1 MICLSTDISI
11 LLEMTN
17 ERQASAGTE
26 MNAIRVATEA
36 DAEAIAAIYAPYVLE
51 TPISFDEKP
60 PSADEM
66 RPRVASIQETY
77 PFLVFDDGQGVS
89 GYAYGSMHR
98 AKPAYRWS
106 VETTVYTA
114 RHLHRRGIG
123 KALYTRLLDILTRQG
138 FHAAFAG
145 IVPPNEA
152 SVRLHEAVGFVYIG
166 TFPEVGFKLGRF
178 HDLGWWRR
186 PLAEGAPRHDPI
198 PFKSLGQ
205 A

>member
-1 MICLSTDISI
+1 
-11 LLEMTN
+11 
-17 ERQASAGTE
+17 
-26 MNAIRVATEA
+26 MNAVRAATEA

-66 RPRVASIQETY
+66 RLRVASIQETY
-77 PFLVFDDGQGVS
+77 PFLVFDDGQGVM

-123 KALYTRLLDILTRQG
+123 RALYTSLLDILTRQG
-138 FHAAFAG
+138 FHLALAG
-145 IVPPNEA
+145 IVPPNDA
-152 SVRLHEAVGFVYIG
+152 SVGLHQAMGFVYLG
-166 TFPEVGFKLGRF
+166 TFPEIGFKHGRL

-186 PLAEGAPRHDPI
+186 TLAEGAPRHDPI
-198 PFKSLGQ
+198 PFQSLR
-205 A
+205 